1 MHASKRAGRESE
13 RLTLRPSLC
22 VNQRPPVTRGARRP
36 GSAGGTCGP
45 ACPPRSPGPE
55 HTGAGEGETSHAR
68 CFISGRTKRQ
78 PGSSGSRQKLKTTLF
93 ARNIHAREA
102 PSPGDGG
109 AVALTR
115 NAGGRRPR
123 ALHGFTVA
131 ASLSLQELRL
141 LRRGGTGF
149 LCLFT
154 DGSSLNLSSGRFL
167 SAHYVP
173 APCCAAQCDLQ
184 VNNMKQ
190 LFIDV
195 EQQATQVCD
204 YQDGRKNKP

>member
-1 MHASKRAGRESE
+1 MERNNKFFLPLFCLNSFLPLSEITMHASKRAGRESE

-109 AVALTR
+109 AVS
-115 NAGGRRPR
+115 AGLRASRAARGSGYSCGPGQGR
-123 ALHGFTVA
+123 A
-131 ASLSLQELRL
+131 Q
-141 LRRGGTGF
+141 
-149 LCLFT
+149 
-154 DGSSLNLSSGRFL
+154 RFIERQ
-167 SAHYVP
+167 VP
-173 APCCAAQCDLQ
+173 
-184 VNNMKQ
+184 
-190 LFIDV
+190 
-195 EQQATQVCD
+195 
-204 YQDGRKNKP
+204 